1 MNSFNFGMRNSGEAL
16 GADNYYGRKNVASS
30 IYSGGPGPAE
40 EMSHSTSMYG
50 QDNLRNPFQMDQPR
64 YNPLNQEHPRSSVLL
79 NINDPVAMH
88 LLMETAML
96 DSREY
101 EILSFEEVEKLKKE
115 STLLRTRIDAVQK
128 KLALENKLRDAA
140 QSLNRLYSTKGR
152 SGSSGDGT
160 TDSTSQSP
168 KKHRRSL
175 LGSRGSNNDE
185 QMKANDEVNTS
196 VRKIEE
202 LTQEL
207 SRLQVRLEQNQ
218 KRILQHTAGILQMT
232 HKGLKKNVRKT
243 ELPRSPESMAS
254 LQHQSMGGH
263 DGVDE
268 FDERSLYQI
277 TDFANDHS
285 KMNGNANGHS
295 SKDLEDTQRKVV
307 ELSNRLHSMILH
319 ADPEE
324 RVEAPPGP
332 PATGGVAQPGQ
343 QIQAHLSYLDK
354 NLDAMEAVQA
364 RTVQQAQKSVFASED
379 KLEDINVK
387 LHEMLEKTNQ
397 VGQAPTSM
405 PDEARGKSMHTQLA
419 FSAMVLERLDQRLD
433 LLVEQKDILTRQIQ
447 QQRELNTKSDAQ
459 RDAQIQGLTEEL
471 TQAKR
476 LHTMNEQE
484 LQHCRDQ
491 LDLVMEQ
498 LDQAKQENILLSQQN
513 GLQLDKALQAE
524 KQSRSEAEKG
534 FLDDIRSAQ
543 DKHNQALTQLAK
555 MQDEFEIR
563 GQEHTR
569 ELNSVGKA
577 KEELEIELQRWR
589 SDMESLKKVHGQT
602 MDELDKARAE
612 TQEVES
618 EVVRLQ
624 TELTMARAELDG
636 AYGSRA
642 QRAADVS
649 MNPAVKKEMD
659 DLRNSEASL
668 RQQLEFLSS
677 QHETKGVGSA
687 ELQNKVNNLQKELR
701 DTIEDY
707 ELMTKASIEFEKERD
722 HMEATIDTMRE
733 RCESLEAQLSDEKVK
748 WLGAKNNTP
757 SETTSTMVLKNEF
770 KKMMRDTR
778 AENMKALRVSHTF
791 VKTLCPLTN
800 TRPLG

>member
-1 MNSFNFGMRNSGEAL
+1 MNNFNFGMRNSGEGL
-16 GADNYYGRKNVASS
+16 GPDNHYGRKNVASS

-40 EMSHSTSMYG
+40 EMSHSASMYG
-50 QDNLRNPFQMDQPR
+50 QDALRNPFHLDQPR
-64 YNPLNQEHPRSSVLL
+64 YNPLNQEHPRSSALL

-96 DSREY
+96 DSSDY

-115 STLLRTRIDAVQK
+115 STLLRTRIDAVQR

-152 SGSSGDGT
+152 PGSGDGAA
-160 TDSTSQSP
+160 DSSSQSP
-168 KKHRRSL
+168 KRHRRSL
-175 LGSRGSNNDE
+175 LGSRGSNSDE
-185 QMKANDEVNTS
+185 QTKANDEVNTS

-202 LTQEL
+202 LTLEL
-207 SRLQVRLEQNQ
+207 SRLQIRQEENQ

-254 LQHQSMGGH
+254 LQHQSLGPH
-263 DGVDE
+263 DGADE

-277 TDFANDHS
+277 PDYVNDYG
-285 KMNGNANGHS
+285 KMNGLANGHNP
-295 SKDLEDTQRKVV
+295 KDLEDTQRRVV
-307 ELSNRLHSMILH
+307 ELSNRLHSMILQT
-319 ADPEE
+319 DPEE

-332 PATGGVAQPGQ
+332 PTGAVAQTSQ
-343 QIQAHLSYLDK
+343 QIQAHLAYLDK
-354 NLDAMEAVQA
+354 NLDVIEAVQA
-364 RTVQQAQKSVFASED
+364 RTVQQAQKSTFASED
-379 KLEDINVK
+379 KLDDINVK
-387 LHEMLEKTNQ
+387 LHSIFEKTNQ
-397 VGQAPTSM
+397 TGHSPSAIPS
-405 PDEARGKSMHTQLA
+405 ESRGKSIHTQLA

-433 LLVEQKDILTRQIQ
+433 KLVEQKDILTRQIQ
-447 QQRELNTKSDAQ
+447 QQRELNSKSDAQ
-459 RDAQIQGLTEEL
+459 RDAQIQDLTEEL
-471 TQAKR
+471 AETKR
-476 LHTMNEQE
+476 LHAMNEQE
-484 LQHCRDQ
+484 SQHSRDQ
-491 LDLVMEQ
+491 LNLMMEQ
-498 LDQAKQENILLSQQN
+498 LDQARQENVLLDQQG
-513 GLQLDKALQAE
+513 GLQVDKVLQAE
-524 KQSRSEAEKG
+524 KKSRREAEEG
-534 FLDDIRSAQ
+534 FLADIRTAQ
-543 DKHNQALTQLAK
+543 NNHSQTKADLAK
-555 MQDEFEIR
+555 MQNEFEIR
-563 GQEHTR
+563 GQQHTR
-569 ELNSVGKA
+569 ELNSTGKA

-589 SDMESLKKVHGQT
+589 GDMEALKKVHGET
-602 MDELDKARAE
+602 MDELEHARSE
-612 TQEVES
+612 TQDVEG
-618 EVVRLQ
+618 ELVRLQ

-659 DLRNSEASL
+659 TLREGEASL
-668 RQQLEFLSS
+668 RKQLEFLNS
-677 QHETKGVGSA
+677 QHESKGAGSA

-733 RCESLEAQLSDEKVK
+733 RCEALETQVSEEKVK
-748 WLGAKNNTP
+748 WLGAKNNAP

-778 AENMKALRVSHTF
+778 AENVKALRVSLISYQCFLHS
-791 VKTLCPLTN
+791 
-800 TRPLG
+800 

>member
-1 MNSFNFGMRNSGEAL
+1 MNNFNFGTRHSGEGL
-16 GADNYYGRKNVASS
+16 GTDNYYGRKNVASS

-40 EMSHSTSMYG
+40 ENPHSTSIYG
-50 QDNLRNPFQMDQPR
+50 QDHLRNPFQMDQPR
-64 YNPLNQEHPRSSVLL
+64 YNPLNQDHPRSSALL

-96 DSREY
+96 DSKEY

-115 STLLRTRIDAVQK
+115 NTILKTRIDAVQR

-160 TDSTSQSP
+160 ADSTSQSP
-168 KKHRRSL
+168 KRHRRSL

-185 QMKANDEVNTS
+185 QVRANEEVNTS

-202 LTQEL
+202 FTQEL
-207 SRLQVRLEQNQ
+207 SRLQLRLEENQ
-218 KRILQHTAGILQMT
+218 SRILQHTAGILQMT

-254 LQHQSMGGH
+254 LAHQSTG

-277 TDFANDHS
+277 PDYVNDHS
-285 KMNGNANGHS
+285 RTNGTANGHS
-295 SKDLEDTQRKVV
+295 SKDLEDTQKKVV

-319 ADPEE
+319 ADPED
-324 RVEAPPGP
+324 RIEAPPGP
-332 PATGGVAQPGQ
+332 PATGAIAQPNQ
-343 QIQAHLSYLDK
+343 QIQAHLNYLNK
-354 NLDAMEAVQA
+354 NLDAIEAAQA
-364 RTVQQAQKSVFASED
+364 RTVQQVQKSVFASED
-379 KLEDINVK
+379 QLEDINIK
-387 LHEMLEKTNQ
+387 LHGMLEKTDT
-397 VGQAPTSM
+397 VGQGPTIM
-405 PDEARGKSMHTQLA
+405 PGESRGKSMHTQLA
-419 FSAMVLERLDQRLD
+419 FSAVVLERLDQRLD
-433 LLVEQKDILTRQIQ
+433 QLVEQKDILTRQIQ

-459 RDAQIQGLTEEL
+459 RDAHIQDLTEEL
-471 TQAKR
+471 AETKR
-476 LHTMNEQE
+476 LHAINEQE
-484 LQHCRDQ
+484 SQHSRDH
-491 LDLVMEQ
+491 LDLIMEQ
-498 LDQAKQENILLSQQN
+498 LDQVKQENTLLGQQK
-513 GLQLDKALQAE
+513 GLEIEKALQAE
-524 KQSRSEAEKG
+524 KKSRREAEEA
-534 FLDDIRSAQ
+534 FLADIRSVQ
-543 DKHNQALTQLAK
+543 DKHNQTKADLAK
-555 MQDEFEIR
+555 MHDEIEIR
-563 GQEHTR
+563 SQQHVR
-569 ELNSVGKA
+569 DLNSTMKA
-577 KEELEIELQRWR
+577 KEDVEVELQRWR
-589 SDMESLKKVHGQT
+589 GDMEALKKAHGET
-602 MDELDKARAE
+602 MDELEKSRAE

-649 MNPAVKKEMD
+649 MNPVVKKEMD
-659 DLRNSEASL
+659 DLRASEASL
-668 RQQLEFLSS
+668 RKQLDFLNS
-677 QHETKGVGSA
+677 QHESKGAGSA
-687 ELQNKVNNLQKELR
+687 ELQNRVNNLQKELR

-733 RCESLEAQLSDEKVK
+733 RCEALETQLSDEKVK
-748 WLGAKNNTP
+748 WLGAKSNTP

-778 AENMKALRVSHTF
+778 AENIKALRVIFDS
-791 VKTLCPLTN
+791 PYMPRPELT
-800 TRPLG
+800 

>member
-1 MNSFNFGMRNSGEAL
+1 MNSFNFGMRNSGEGL
-16 GADNYYGRKNVASS
+16 GPDSYYGRKNVASS

-50 QDNLRNPFQMDQPR
+50 QDNLRNPFQLDQPR
-64 YNPLNQEHPRSSVLL
+64 YNPLNQEHPRSSALL

-96 DSREY
+96 DSSEY

-115 STLLRTRIDAVQK
+115 STLLKTRIDAVQR

-160 TDSTSQSP
+160 TDSSSQSP
-168 KKHRRSL
+168 KRHRRSL
-175 LGSRGSNNDE
+175 LGSRGSNSDE
-185 QMKANDEVNTS
+185 QTKANDEVNTS

-207 SRLQVRLEQNQ
+207 SRLQIRQEESQ

-232 HKGLKKNVRKT
+232 HKGLKKNVRRT

-277 TDFANDHS
+277 PDYVKDYS
-285 KMNGNANGHS
+285 KMNGTANGDN

-307 ELSNRLHSMILH
+307 ELSTRLHSMILH
-319 ADPEE
+319 TDPEE

-332 PATGGVAQPGQ
+332 PTAGTVAQPSQ
-343 QIQAHLSYLDK
+343 QIQAHLNYLDK
-354 NLDAMEAVQA
+354 NLDVIEAAQA
-364 RTVQQAQKSVFASED
+364 RTVQQAQKLTFASED

-387 LHEMLEKTNQ
+387 LHGMLEKTDQ
-397 VGQAPTSM
+397 AGQGPTVM
-405 PDEARGKSMHTQLA
+405 PSESRGKSMHTQLA

-433 LLVEQKDILTRQIQ
+433 KLVEEKDILTRQIQ

-459 RDAQIQGLTEEL
+459 RDAQIQDLTEEL
-471 TQAKR
+471 AETKR
-476 LHTMNEQE
+476 LNTMNEQE
-484 LQHCRDQ
+484 SKHSRDH
-491 LDLVMEQ
+491 LNLMMEQ
-498 LDQAKQENILLSQQN
+498 LDQAKQENVLLGQQSS
-513 GLQLDKALQAE
+513 LQLDKALQVE
-524 KQSRSEAEKG
+524 KKSRREAEEG
-534 FLDDIRSAQ
+534 FLADIRIAQ
-543 DKHNQALTQLAK
+543 DKHSQAKADLAK
-555 MQDEFEIR
+555 MQNDFEIR
-563 GQEHTR
+563 GQQHTR
-569 ELNSVGKA
+569 DLNSTGKA

-589 SDMESLKKVHGQT
+589 GDMEALKKVHGET
-602 MDELDKARAE
+602 MDELEKARSE
-612 TQEVES
+612 TQEVEG
-618 EVVRLQ
+618 ELVRLQ

-649 MNPAVKKEMD
+649 MNPAVKKEMN
-659 DLRNSEASL
+659 DLRDSEASL
-668 RQQLEFLSS
+668 RKQLEFLSS
-677 QHETKGVGSA
+677 QHEFKGAGSA

-707 ELMTKASIEFEKERD
+707 ELMTKASIEFEKDRD

-733 RCESLEAQLSDEKVK
+733 RCEGLETQLSDEKVK
-748 WLGAKNNTP
+748 WLGAKSNAP

-778 AENMKALRVSHTF
+778 AENIKALRVSHALQTS
-791 VKTLCPLTN
+791 
-800 TRPLG
+800 